1 MRKIAFLLMAC
12 LFSNAVWAQS
22 SAAEVK
28 QRLVGTW
35 KVVSSRRTLKNGTKA
50 FDPALGP
57 HGMGFLIYSADGQ
70 MCAELMNPD
79 RPAWKNNLKPT
90 DQEKVS
96 AFNGSFAYCGR
107 YEIDTEKHVLVHLP
121 EVSMT
126 QNYVGTRQIRPF
138 RFEGT
143 RMILADK
150 AIDDPEIDSWEVV
163 WEKVVETSH

>member
-1 MRKIAFLLMAC
+1 MG
-12 LFSNAVWAQS
+12 AVERYRGKTKARWNLEGCFVATD
-22 SAAEVK
+22 AEEWNESLRSRARAPWHGIFDL
-28 QRLVGTW
+28 QRRWPDVRG
-35 KVVSSRRTLKNGTKA
+35 VDESRSSRLEKQ
-50 FDPALGP
+50 P
-57 HGMGFLIYSADGQ
+57 
-70 MCAELMNPD
+70 
-79 RPAWKNNLKPT
+79 KPT

-107 YEIDTEKHVLVHLP
+107 YEIDAEKHVLVHLP

-150 AIDDPEIDSWEVV
+150 AKDDPEIDSWEVV
-163 WEKVVETSH
+163 WEKVK